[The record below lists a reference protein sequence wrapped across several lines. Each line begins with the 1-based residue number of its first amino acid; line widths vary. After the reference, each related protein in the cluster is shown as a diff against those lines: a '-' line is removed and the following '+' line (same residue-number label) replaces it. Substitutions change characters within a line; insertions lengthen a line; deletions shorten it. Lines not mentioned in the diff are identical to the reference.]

1 MNKAKFDACATRS
14 MEDFDSTGRAGGLVA
29 SFAHGMAVPSAK
41 QGAIVDV
48 IAKFMNSTM
57 SSKDAV
63 AALVKASKTK

>member
-1 MNKAKFDACATRS
+1 MADFESTAKS
-14 MEDFDSTGRAGGLVA
+14 GGLVA
-29 SFAHGMAVPSAK
+29 SFAHGMAVPSAT

-48 IAKFMNSTM
+48 IAKFMNSNM